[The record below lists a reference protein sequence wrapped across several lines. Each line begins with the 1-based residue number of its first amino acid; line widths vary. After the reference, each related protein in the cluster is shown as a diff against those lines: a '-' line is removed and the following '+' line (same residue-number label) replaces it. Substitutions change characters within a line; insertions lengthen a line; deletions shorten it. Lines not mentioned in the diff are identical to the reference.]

1 VGGFV
6 IGNGSLEAWIEILAA
21 SKGRKF
27 VAQASFNW
35 PDEMPSSAMGWA
47 STGLSMGLFKMSM
60 AIRPK
65 MRQVDTKFI
74 FGTDLMANEVSCVIS
89 KDYLLAA
96 LAEGN

>member
-1 VGGFV
+1 
-6 IGNGSLEAWIEILAA
+6 
-21 SKGRKF
+21 
-27 VAQASFNW
+27 
-35 PDEMPSSAMGWA
+35 
-47 STGLSMGLFKMSM
+47 MGLFKMSM

-89 KDYLLAA
+89 EDYLLAA